1 MPINPHNPFRAGPF
15 GEVLAVVDTTGA
27 LTQYDSAGAHLLFG
41 SGVQSVGL
49 AFGPFGEVL
58 EVVGATGTLTQY
70 DSAYACALFGIDGCE
85 QRHVK
90 LKNGDRLRGGLRS
103 IYAMVSGFQDQDRCY
118 FLALSYARA
127 DLKSGCRR
135 RVQDS
140 APIRCLQIKKGKNEK
155 HICWKPQSWGDG
167 RDASLHV
174 REL

>member
-70 DSAYACALFGIDGCE
+70 DSAGTHLLFGSGVESAGVAFGPFGEVLAVVSDNPTTVILPPSLLWTGCHHR
-85 QRHVK
+85 Q
-90 LKNGDRLRGGLRS
+90 
-103 IYAMVSGFQDQDRCY
+103 
-118 FLALSYARA
+118 
-127 DLKSGCRR
+127 
-135 RVQDS
+135 
-140 APIRCLQIKKGKNEK
+140 
-155 HICWKPQSWGDG
+155 
-167 RDASLHV
+167 
-174 REL
+174 

>member
-70 DSAYACALFGIDGCE
+70 DSAGAHLLFGSGVE
-85 QRHVK
+85 SAGVARSAAK
-90 LKNGDRLRGGLRS
+90 FPGDTGPRRRREEGRGARS
-103 IYAMVSGFQDQDRCY
+103 IEQGQSGRTGVGRGFTIYR
-118 FLALSYARA
+118 
-127 DLKSGCRR
+127 GH
-135 RVQDS
+135 DS
-140 APIRCLQIKKGKNEK
+140 
-155 HICWKPQSWGDG
+155 H
-167 RDASLHV
+167 
-174 REL
+174 